1 MENPCKILFFGDS
14 ITKKVAPE
22 FGEILKKDYPDIKLE
37 IVNAGV
43 ISDTTRDGLKRIDK
57 LLPGKPQVVVIG
69 FGMNDWRKGVEQ
81 DEYGKNLSI
90 IIDEFKKIGSRI
102 ILMTINP
109 DYQSFM
115 KGSSKVI
122 DEYNCIIRDLARKYR
137 IKVADVNSLWKR
149 RFKSVQKGLRDQIH
163 PNRKGY
169 EIFYEALLHVV
180 PQAHTLILWQYNGR
194 ECKCNY
200 RCPYCYYSYSPRSE
214 NYFWGRIED
223 WHTAFK
229 KSFGDQNLIFYLAF
243 GEPTLGEAFYD
254 VVKMI
259 EGEPNWN
266 LRITTNLSQDLER
279 LLNTQ
284 LAKEGRLNINASFHP
299 TQIKIEKFLKKLE
312 ILREHGIE
320 SPVVYV
326 MWPPHFKRFEDDF
339 KIFNSHNFLVHVRRF
354 KGDYNSK
361 HYPEAYTDSERLFVA
376 KYCDDATIKYM
387 LNEKPV
393 FDRRTYSGLHFYIV
407 DSTGNVGLDSDCFFF
422 YSEFRTIFGN
432 IIQDHMLKLPF
443 EPQEYPEGCVQ
454 GTVDGVSNYLETGY
468 HQLEG
473 NNVLHFAKQ
482 GGVFRSDSG
491 VHYKNLDTDFNDSR
505 VRAEYYFPPRNLK
518 DKFNSLMHMGIGN
531 YIRGKFNGFHKVTKF
546 GVKNFK
552 TLVNR

>member
-1 MENPCKILFFGDS
+1 
-14 ITKKVAPE
+14 
-22 FGEILKKDYPDIKLE
+22 
-37 IVNAGV
+37 
-43 ISDTTRDGLKRIDK
+43 
-57 LLPGKPQVVVIG
+57 
-69 FGMNDWRKGVEQ
+69 
-81 DEYGKNLSI
+81 
-90 IIDEFKKIGSRI
+90 
-102 ILMTINP
+102 
-109 DYQSFM
+109 
-115 KGSSKVI
+115 
-122 DEYNCIIRDLARKYR
+122 
-137 IKVADVNSLWKR
+137 
-149 RFKSVQKGLRDQIH
+149 
-163 PNRKGY
+163 
-169 EIFYEALLHVV
+169 
-180 PQAHTLILWQYNGR
+180 
-194 ECKCNY
+194 
-200 RCPYCYYSYSPRSE
+200 
-214 NYFWGRIED
+214 
-223 WHTAFK
+223 
-229 KSFGDQNLIFYLAF
+229 LIFYLAF

-259 EGEPNWN
+259 ESEPSWS
-266 LRITTNLSQDLER
+266 LRITSNLSQDLER
-279 LLNTQ
+279 LLNTR

-299 TQIKIEKFLKKLE
+299 TQTKIEKFLKKLE

-354 KGDYNSK
+354 KGDYNGK
-361 HYPEAYTDSERLFVA
+361 HYPEAYTDSERQFVA

-432 IIQDHMLKLPF
+432 VIQDHMLKLPL
-443 EPQEYPEGCVQ
+443 EPQDYPEGCVE

-473 NNVLHFAKQ
+473 NNVIHFAKQ
-482 GGVFRSDSG
+482 GGVYRSDSG

-505 VRAEYYFPPRNLK
+505 VRAEYYFPPRNFK
-518 DKFNSLMHMGIGN
+518 DKFNSLMYIGLGN
-531 YIRGKFNGFHKVTKF
+531 YIRAKFNGFHKVTKF